1 MKRGQ
6 QQQVLDYL
14 KRGHNLRNACL
25 LAGVNPEQFLRRLNR
40 SRRLQHEVERAQLEV
55 IDRALRAIQQAL
67 QAGDV
72 KVAMWVL
79 ERLVPERW
87 GAKTKQ
93 EPQVI
98 DFAPPEFVLVDAGN
112 GS

>member
-1 MKRGQ
+1 MQRKSIER
-6 QQQVLDYL
+6 VLDCL
-14 KRGHNLRNACL
+14 RRGHNLRNACL
-25 LAGVNPEQFLRRLNR
+25 IAGVNPERFQQRLNR

-72 KVAMWVL
+72 RAAMWVL

-87 GAKTKQ
+87 GAKAKQ
-93 EPQVI
+93 EPQAVDI
-98 DFAPPEFVLVDAGN
+98 EPEFVVLDDSESA
-112 GS
+112 